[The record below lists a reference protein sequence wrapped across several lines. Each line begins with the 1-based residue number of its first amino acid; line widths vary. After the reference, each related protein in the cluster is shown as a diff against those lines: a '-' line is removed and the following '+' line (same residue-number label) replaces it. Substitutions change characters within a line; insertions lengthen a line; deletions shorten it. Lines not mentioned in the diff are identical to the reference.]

1 MSPTA
6 EEETATHRN
15 TQHPIGLLAGVVM
28 VTAITMAALLT
39 SVYIY
44 NHPTSSISLFFIEV
58 SQRSLASPS
67 FIKAVTAES
76 DIYLTNRKIPT
87 K

>member
-1 MSPTA
+1 MSSTA
-6 EEETATHRN
+6 EEETAAQRKE
-15 TQHPIGLLAGVVM
+15 QHPIGLLAGVVM
-28 VTAITMAALLT
+28 VTAIMMAALLT

-58 SQRSLASPS
+58 SQRSLALSS
-67 FIKAVTAES
+67 FIKGCSES